1 MPQIGPHKL
10 ANPVALA
17 PMAGVTDLPFRRLC
31 AEMGAGLVV
40 SEMVSSNPRLRDSR
54 KTTWRSVHDFEVE
67 PRSVQIAGSEPAE
80 LAAAAR
86 YNVALG
92 AQIIDINMGCPAKK
106 VCRKAAGSALLADEQ
121 LVRAIL
127 REVVAA
133 VDVPVT
139 LKIRTGASPDAR
151 NGVNIARIAEDG
163 KWAEVSTARGTS
175 GWVSTE
181 FLSAEAPAQVK
192 LPAAQ
197 ARADQLASKNAE
209 LTSQLKTL
217 QAEKVDL
224 LNQINSTGSEL
235 GDVSQEL
242 ANLKQIS
249 GKAVQLDT
257 DNRRLV
263 EESEN
268 LRSEVDMLEA
278 ENMRL
283 QDKLK
288 SEDFIN
294 GALAVLMGVFITLV
308 VPRLWPKR
316 RKSSSWA

>member
-1 MPQIGPHKL
+1 ML
-10 ANPVALA
+10 RY
-17 PMAGVTDLPFRRLC
+17 LPF
-31 AEMGAGLVV
+31 
-40 SEMVSSNPRLRDSR
+40 
-54 KTTWRSVHDFEVE
+54 
-67 PRSVQIAGSEPAE
+67 I
-80 LAAAAR
+80 
-86 YNVALG
+86 
-92 AQIIDINMGCPAKK
+92 
-106 VCRKAAGSALLADEQ
+106 ALLSVFALPSQAQDTRYVSDEVFIV
-121 LVRAIL
+121 LHRGPGAEY
-127 REVVAA
+127 RWVAKLTPGTRL
-133 VDVPVT
+133 DV
-139 LKIRTGASPDAR
+139 AR
-151 NGVNIARIAEDG
+151 VAEDG
-163 KWAEVSTARGTS
+163 KWAEVSTARGTT

-181 FLSAEAPAQVK
+181 FLSTEAPAQVK

-197 ARADQLASKNAE
+197 ARAEQLASKNAE
-209 LTSQLKTL
+209 LASQVKTP